1 MLFQGTR
8 VGPARRCVSGVCGG
22 RSGGRWTY
30 AAVVGAE
37 LVLFEDHLVAVCLE
51 RWWGTGSF
59 GEDECR
65 VLGITL

>member
-8 VGPARRCVSGVCGG
+8 VGPARRCVSGVCDE

-37 LVLFEDHLVAVCLE
+37 LVLLKNHLITVCLE
-51 RWWGTGSF
+51 RWWGAGSF
-59 GEDECR
+59 GEDECC